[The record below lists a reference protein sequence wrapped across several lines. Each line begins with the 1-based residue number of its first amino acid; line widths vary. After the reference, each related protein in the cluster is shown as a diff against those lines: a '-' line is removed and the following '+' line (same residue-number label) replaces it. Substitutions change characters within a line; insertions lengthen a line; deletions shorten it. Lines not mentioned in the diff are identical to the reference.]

1 MTWLRKHW
9 EGIQIVAVTSV
20 GAEGLG
26 YRVQLTERDGST
38 HSSPENGHLYVE
50 PAIAF
55 HAADALVRRRHA
67 EHACSASCTGW
78 IDTADGL

>member
-9 EGIQIVAVTSV
+9 EGIRVVAVTTV
-20 GAEGLG
+20 GSEGLG
-26 YRVQLTERDGST
+26 YRVQLSERDGPKHWS
-38 HSSPENGHLYVE
+38 HEKGHFYDE

-67 EHACSASCTGW
+67 EHACGASCTGW
-78 IDTADGL
+78 IDTADLL